1 MNEKIDLK
9 EMEKKSWQYTMQD
22 GIMETL
28 LGVLL
33 LIYGITLVTSLPV
46 VFAIVF
52 WIIFII
58 PAYMAMK
65 KKFTDPR
72 IGQVKLQEDK
82 PIQTA
87 SGIFL
92 YMIVVAAIMG
102 IGAFVFFGEI
112 TDELIYRALPIFF
125 SIMVLGGMAYAHGK
139 SGSRRFYAYATIALV
154 SAPVFSIIDFGT
166 RMDNIGYYSLFIG
179 SVFLVIGLVIF
190 TRFLHKYPSR

>member
-1 MNEKIDLK
+1 MAEKVNMAKIDLK

-82 PIQTA
+82 PVQTA

-92 YMIVVAAIMG
+92 YMIAVAAIMG
-102 IGAFVFFGEI
+102 VGVFALFGEI
-112 TDELIYRALPIFF
+112 TDEYRKEDIVFPRAFTVKLKPNDKDLAKWKMSLTKQDTPWVEYLKNGRAIIYKDMIAEDHRD
-125 SIMVLGGMAYAHGK
+125 
-139 SGSRRFYAYATIALV
+139 RRQRY
-154 SAPVFSIIDFGT
+154 
-166 RMDNIGYYSLFIG
+166 
-179 SVFLVIGLVIF
+179 
-190 TRFLHKYPSR
+190 K